1 MEAMKQL
8 FCILLFVHP
17 RICSVFSRKGNFLN
31 MGKYSITLKADIFT
45 YPDDELR
52 CLLFPVLNIVLAERN
67 S

>member
-31 MGKYSITLKADIFT
+31 MGKYSITLKADMCT
-45 YPDDELR
+45 GSDDELHY
-52 CLLFPVLNIVLAERN
+52 LLFLVLYMAIGKM
-67 S
+67 